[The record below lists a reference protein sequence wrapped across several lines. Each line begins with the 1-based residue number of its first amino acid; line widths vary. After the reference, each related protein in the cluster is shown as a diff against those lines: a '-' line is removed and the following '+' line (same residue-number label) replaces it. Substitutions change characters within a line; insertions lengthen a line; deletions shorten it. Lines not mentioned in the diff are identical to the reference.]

1 MTKKHEIDYEP
12 MVCLIDGAAG
22 IYAWHEL
29 VTRYD
34 VFVSWKDAPRGQADP
49 KTGLFV
55 CPLMNVANTP
65 KMEPLRNID
74 VLRRLNYT
82 EETINTIF
90 HPDTE
95 SYLENVADL
104 EDCLFVKSG
113 ERYWR
118 IWQEGDIFAV
128 NPNSKW
134 NDETESFEVSNG

>member
-34 VFVSWKDAPRGQADP
+34 VFVSWKDAPRVQ
-49 KTGLFV
+49 KTLYSTIRTISQEKD
-55 CPLMNVANTP
+55 ANFS
-65 KMEPLRNID
+65 PLRCVD

-104 EDCLFVKSG
+104 EDCLFVKIG
-113 ERYWR
+113 ERYWS
-118 IWQEGDIFAV
+118 IYQEGDIFAV
-128 NPNSKW
+128 NPDSEWSN
-134 NDETESFEVSNG
+134 ETESFEVSNG